1 MFLDYKNLFV
11 EFRKKRYTSDDLTQV
26 WLDENNKAEKVAHH
40 DKVKLLQK
48 IKLNFNSKILSLKRL
63 TLNPQVST

>member
-26 WLDENNKAEKVAHH
+26 WLDENNKAEKVDHH
-40 DKVKLLQK
+40 DEVKLFQK

-63 TLNPQVST
+63 NLNPQVST